1 MHHNARDH
9 ALILFGEIMCY
20 YLLVVLVS
28 GILQYDKQ
36 FPSHGVCSDVCKC
49 RERYVNFT
57 MRGCFYR
64 KRTAH

>member
-49 RERYVNFT
+49 RER
-57 MRGCFYR
+57 
-64 KRTAH
+64 